1 LRAVFVLILTLVVC
15 SAGAVAAVP
24 AAHSAPTARQAKKKR
39 VARPARVAHDPSW
52 KPASPL
58 GALGLDAL
66 WRLTKG
72 SRSVVVAVVD
82 TGIDVTRPDLTGAV
96 LPGYDVVDG
105 SSDVSDAVGHGT
117 NVAEVAVGRGDN
129 GVGGTGVCWRCALL
143 PVKVAPNGVASG
155 TSVATGIRWA
165 ADHGADIIN
174 VSIVLDGPDPAV
186 RDAVAYAQAHGAL
199 VVAAA
204 GNTGGVDPTYPA
216 AYPGVLGVVAVD
228 EKGAPYEWA
237 RHGSWAALA
246 APGCVPVA
254 DAGGGASAF
263 CGSSA
268 AAPVVAGLAALAWS
282 AGASSPAAARRA
294 LESSAHRLVDAAAY
308 GRVDARALA
317 AALRRR

>member
-1 LRAVFVLILTLVVC
+1 LRTVLFVIAALVL
-15 SAGAVAAVP
+15 AATGAAAAVP
-24 AAHSAPTARQAKKKR
+24 AAHGAPTARHAKKRR
-39 VARPARVAHDPSW
+39 VARPVRVAHDPSW
-52 KPASPL
+52 QTASPL

-82 TGIDVTRPDLTGAV
+82 TGVDTTRPDLAGRV

-117 NVAEVAVGRGDN
+117 SVAEIAVGRGDN
-129 GVGGTGVCWRCALL
+129 GVGGTGVCWRCSLL
-143 PVKVAPNGVASG
+143 PVKVASDGAASG
-155 TSVATGIRWA
+155 ASLAAGIRWA
-165 ADHGADIIN
+165 ADHGADIVN
-174 VSIVLDGPDPAV
+174 VSLVLDGPDSAV

-204 GNTGGVDPTYPA
+204 GNTSGVDPTYPA
-216 AYPGVLGVVAVD
+216 AYPGVVGVVAVD
-228 EKGAPYEWA
+228 GTGALYEWA
-237 RHGSWAALA
+237 RHGAWAALA
-246 APGCVPVA
+246 APGCIPTA
-254 DAGGGASAF
+254 DAGGRSSAF

-282 AGASSPAAARRA
+282 AGASSPAAARNA
-294 LESSAHRLVDAAAY
+294 LESSARSLAGAAAY
-308 GRVDARALA
+308 GRVDATALA